1 MITNPVRVIPIEC
14 KFGPIAAFAY
24 YVDAPEPAI
33 IDTGVSISASQDIE
47 PTLAQHGIRIEDIR
61 WILLTHGHVDH
72 LGGAYAVWEKTGR
85 NAKVVIPK
93 KEARLLRDKNE
104 QIVDYKSLQGKYIT
118 DSAIQEKHIS
128 MLTTDIGGI
137 IEPDLEV
144 VDGDS
149 IHLGGDITLSVIET
163 PGHSIGSVTFVLE
176 GFDWAF
182 AADAVQMYGGL
193 SGMPTIENSRLYR
206 KSIKRL
212 LEEVRPKR
220 LFLGHPFRNKDGHLQ
235 NAQVEC
241 KKVAEVLKASLDM
254 DTKLKD
260 LVKRH
265 LINGRHAEQHEL
277 YGPFGSIA
285 DEIGYTGDPR
295 HLPCAFF
302 VTMNGYQ
309 EELIGTEIKREEENR
324 NDSEKV

>member
-1 MITNPVRVIPIEC
+1 MKNPIRVIPIEC
-14 KFGPIAAFAY
+14 KFGPISAFAY
-24 YVDAPEPAI
+24 YVDTPEPAI

-47 PTLAQHGIRIEDIR
+47 PTLAQHGIRIADIR

-104 QIVDYKSLQGKYIT
+104 QIVDYKLLQGKYIT
-118 DSAIQEKHIS
+118 DPAIQEKHIS
-128 MLTTDIGGI
+128 MLTTDIGGT

-149 IHLGGDITLSVIET
+149 IHLGGDITLKVIET
-163 PGHSIGSVTFVLE
+163 PGHSIGSVTFILD
-176 GFDWAF
+176 GLHWAF

-193 SGMPTIENSRLYR
+193 SGMPTIENSILYR
-206 KSIKRL
+206 KSIQRL
-212 LEEVRPKR
+212 LEEVRPNR
-220 LFLGHPFRNKDGHLQ
+220 LFLGHPFRNKDGEMPS
-235 NAQVEC
+235 AQIEGDQ
-241 KKVAEVLKASLDM
+241 VAEVLQASLDM
-254 DTKLKD
+254 EAKIRD
-260 LVKRH
+260 LVKSH
-265 LINGRHAEQHEL
+265 LMNGPPAEQHEL

-285 DEIGYTGDPR
+285 EEIGYTGDPR
-295 HLPCAFF
+295 HLPCSFF

-309 EELIGTEIKREEENR
+309 EELISTEIK
-324 NDSEKV
+324 